1 MWVRVW
7 SVYREYNGC
16 ILLILLVDISWSC
29 LEGSHC
35 LADIHGVTYLHST
48 IMYNHKYYE
57 YNHCYSWLRDY
68 YYYYYDI
75 QKGHVFLCAF
85 SLKVVVASL
94 KFFLNQSTPS
104 GEDSSDE
111 EDDEVLVWAGRH
123 SK

>member
-1 MWVRVW
+1 
-7 SVYREYNGC
+7 
-16 ILLILLVDISWSC
+16 
-29 LEGSHC
+29 
-35 LADIHGVTYLHST
+35 
-48 IMYNHKYYE
+48 MY
-57 YNHCYSWLRDY
+57 
-68 YYYYYDI
+68 I

-111 EDDEVLVWAGRH
+111 EDDEVLAWAGRH